1 MYTFISPVV
10 EQLLGYAP
18 SDIEGKLHYYD
29 LHPEEGRMEFRS
41 AGEAVFQA
49 KSPFSNLENPLVA
62 RSGEVIWVNTN
73 GVPILAPDST
83 LLGYRGSDSDITQRK
98 MAENESFILRQAMA
112 SSSVGVVLADAT
124 LPDMPLV
131 YVNEAFEQMT
141 GYTPAEALG
150 RNCRFLQGNEPS
162 QPALETIRTAIQ
174 TGNSGTVVLRNFRKD
189 GTAFWNQLTISP
201 IYNQSNQLTH
211 FLGIQQD
218 VTVQKQAEQG
228 LLEYAAELELRNAQL
243 GTLLKSIPD
252 AVWLKDP
259 DGRYLKANAKF
270 ESFFGNKEG
279 DLLGKTDYDFYPPDV
294 AESFRENDQLAIR
307 EGKSR
312 VNEEWVTGINGEQ
325 ELWETTKTPVIDSHG
340 TLLGVLGVGHNITKR
355 RNAEIALR
363 ESEARYRIVAD
374 NTYNWEFWLS
384 PDKRF
389 VYHSPSCKKI
399 TGFSPEEL
407 KQDFGLFLNQ
417 IHPDDKERYLQHH
430 KHRETNDNRTEK
442 IQFRI
447 INLDGETRYI
457 EHLCQAIFGEDGQ
470 YLGIR
475 GTNVDITDQK
485 LAELALARSEQQFRT
500 LFEESPVS
508 IIVHDKD
515 TGEIVDANPA
525 AWQEYDLDS
534 LETLQQQSFWLEP
547 PFDFEGALQNIRQ
560 AANQGPHFV
569 EWKSGKADGSVF
581 WEQVHL
587 QPLMINGIE
596 RVLATSFD
604 ISGRKAAEESLRK
617 LSNDLQERLKELS
630 CLANVSQLIET
641 PDLPTPDLLQSTV
654 DLLPLSLQFPR
665 LACAAIQLDE
675 RVYLSPNFLLSD
687 FFLRE
692 ELIVDNKRRGYVAL
706 YYSSD
711 IPFLNEEDEML
722 KMIQRSLELYLANRQ
737 AQDSL
742 IEEEERL
749 RLAIAAANQ
758 GLYDL
763 DLRTGKAVVSPEY
776 ARMLGYEPDEFVET
790 NEGWLDRLHPDDL
803 PVAKQTYVD
812 YIEGRLPEYRMEFR
826 QRHKEGGWVWI
837 LSLGKIQEWDENG
850 QPLRMLGTHTDIS
863 ARKEVEAAL
872 ATTASRYKDLFHLA
886 PVGMVAAT
894 EDQQP
899 RLFNKQFTDITG
911 YCMEDIPTLEAWWQ
925 TAYPDPDYREMVTE
939 EWTLLVEDSLRNAS
953 AGKPME
959 ALIRCKN
966 GESRYFEVGFM
977 PGDAIHT
984 LTFVD
989 IHERKLAENAL
1000 RKSEARYRELLEFSP
1015 VAKVVL
1021 NANEEFVLMNN
1032 RFTELTGYTL
1042 QDAPNVEELIKVAY
1056 PDESSRAE
1064 QIRLKNWVID
1074 QVMTKNRWTE
1084 PMESTITCRDGKRRT
1099 VEVGFVKIGD
1109 NFIATLV
1116 DVTQRKLAEDAL
1128 RDSEARYRNILQ
1140 QAPVGIAIHQG
1151 ETMVFSNPA
1160 GLRLLGAKSEAEIIG
1175 KSITSIMH
1183 PDFIAKNFEFLNR
1196 MIQGESGLFPIETR
1210 LIKLDGTT
1218 IEVEMSAS
1226 LLSNNGEPTI
1236 QVIATDITE
1245 RKRYT
1250 EAIEA
1255 QNKILKDINWTQ
1267 SHVVRAP
1274 LATMMGLV
1282 SFLSQEDYSA
1292 FSHHDLLRL
1301 INEKA
1306 NELDNIIRVISEK
1319 SYAISTLEGELSH
1332 AAPAK
1337 TVEAPSP
1344 QLEFLIVDD
1353 DPLIQKM
1360 QQAVVVKAG
1369 LHPEPR
1375 SFMNGKAALDF
1386 ILQNDRPST
1395 AFFILLDINM
1405 PQMNGW
1411 EFLDAI
1417 QKHNLAAKL
1426 EVVILTSSIDISDRI
1441 KAQKYPQVVEY
1452 MTKPINRL
1460 TVTELKDHPK
1470 LRSLWDSHS

>member
-10 EQLLGYAP
+10 EQLLDYAP

-29 LHPEEGRMEFRS
+29 LHPEQGRMEFRV

-49 KSPFSNLENPLVA
+49 KAPFSNLENPLVA
-62 RSGEVIWVNTN
+62 RAGEVIWVNTN
-73 GVPILAPDST
+73 GVPILAPDGT
-83 LLGYRGSDSDITQRK
+83 LLGYRGSDTDITQRK
-98 MAENESFILRQAMA
+98 LAENESFILRQAMA

-131 YVNEAFEQMT
+131 YANEAFEQMT
-141 GYTPAEALG
+141 GYSAAEALG
-150 RNCRFLQGNEPS
+150 RNCRFLQGNEPN

-218 VTVQKQAEQG
+218 VTVQKQSEQG
-228 LLEYAAELELRNAQL
+228 LLQYAAELELRNAQL

-259 DGRYLKANAKF
+259 EGRYLKANAKF

-279 DLLGKTDYDFYPPDV
+279 DLLGKTDYDFYPTDI
-294 AESFRENDQLAIR
+294 AESFRENDQMAIR

-312 VNEEWVTGINGEQ
+312 VNEEWVTGVNGDQ

-340 TLLGVLGVGHNITKR
+340 TLLGVLGVGHNITHR
-355 RNAEIALR
+355 RLAETALR

-374 NTYNWEFWLS
+374 NTYNWEFWLA

-389 VYHSPSCKKI
+389 VYHSPSCEII
-399 TGFSPEEL
+399 TGFSPEAL

-417 IHPDDKERYLQHH
+417 IHPEDKDLYLHH
-430 KHRETNDNRTEK
+430 HLHREAKDNRTEK

-447 INLDGETRYI
+447 INHEGETRYI
-457 EHLCQAIFGEDGQ
+457 EHLCQAIFGEQGQ

-475 GTNVDITDQK
+475 GTNVDVTDQK
-485 LAELALARSEQQFRT
+485 LAEIALARSEKQFRT
-500 LFEESPVS
+500 LFEGSPVS
-508 IIVHDKD
+508 IIIHDKE

-525 AWQEYDLDS
+525 AWQEYGLDS
-534 LETLQQQSFWLEP
+534 LEELQQQEFWLES
-547 PFDFEGALQNIRQ
+547 PFAFSDALGLIQRAATEGA
-560 AANQGPHFV
+560 HTF
-569 EWKSGKADGSVF
+569 EWKSGRKKGTDF

-587 QPLMINGIE
+587 RPLVVNGIE
-596 RVLATSFD
+596 RVLATSFN
-604 ISGRKAAEESLRK
+604 ISARKNAEESLWK
-617 LSNDLQERLKELS
+617 LSYDLQERLKELS
-630 CLANVSQLIET
+630 CLANISQLIET
-641 PDLPTPDLLQSTV
+641 PDISVEELFQSAV
-654 DLLPLSLQFPR
+654 ELLPLSLQFPR
-665 LACAAIQLDE
+665 RACASIQLDD
-675 RVYLSPNFLLSD
+675 RVFLSSNFLLSD
-687 FFLRE
+687 YFLRE

-711 IPFLNEEDEML
+711 MPFLSEEDEML

-763 DLRTGKAVVSPEY
+763 DLLTGDTVVSPEY
-776 ARMLGYEPDEFVET
+776 ARMLGYEPDEFTET
-790 NEGWLDRLHPDDL
+790 NQAWLDRLHPDDL
-803 PVAKQTYVD
+803 PVAKQTYID
-812 YIEGRLPEYRMEFR
+812 YIEGLLPEYRMEFR
-826 QRHKEGGWVWI
+826 QRHKNGGWVWI
-837 LSLGKIQEWDENG
+837 LSLGKIQEWDDEG
-850 QPLRMLGTHTDIS
+850 RPVRMLGTHTDIS

-886 PVGMVAAT
+886 PVGMVAVT
-894 EDQQP
+894 ENQSLQLLNQKFID
-899 RLFNKQFTDITG
+899 LTG
-911 YCMEDIPTLEAWWQ
+911 YNEQDIPDIDTWWQ
-925 TAYPDPDYREMVTE
+925 TAYPDRVYRESVARQWSHLMEV
-939 EWTLLVEDSLRNAS
+939 SLNNRS
-953 AGKPME
+953 AARPME
-959 ALIRCKN
+959 VMVQCKN

-1000 RKSEARYRELLEFSP
+1000 RRSEASYRELIEFSP
-1015 VAKVVL
+1015 VAKVVVDP
-1021 NANEEFVLMNN
+1021 NQKFSLMNN
-1032 RFTELTGYTL
+1032 RFTELTGYTIE
-1042 QDAPNVEELIKVAY
+1042 DAPDVDTLIGLSY
-1056 PDESSRAE
+1056 PDENSRAE
-1064 QIRLKNWVID
+1064 QSALKDWVID
-1074 QVMTKNRWTE
+1074 QVMTQNRWTE
-1084 PMESTITCRDGKRRT
+1084 PMESTITCKDGARRT
-1099 VEVGFVKIGD
+1099 VEVGFVKIGG

-1116 DVTQRKLAEDAL
+1116 DVTQRRLAEDAL
-1128 RDSEARYRNILQ
+1128 RDSEARYRNILEQ
-1140 QAPVGIAIHQG
+1140 SPVGIAIHQG
-1151 ETMVFSNPA
+1151 ETLVFSNPA
-1160 GLRLLGAKSEAEIIG
+1160 GLKLLGAKSEAELIG

-1183 PDFIAKNFEFLNR
+1183 PDFIAKNFEVLHR
-1196 MIQGESGLFPIETR
+1196 MVQGESGLFPIETR
-1210 LIKLDGTT
+1210 LIKLDGTA

-1250 EAIEA
+1250 KAIEA

-1292 FSHHDLLRL
+1292 FSYEDLLRL

-1332 AAPAK
+1332 PTPAQ
-1337 TVEAPSP
+1337 TVEAASP

-1360 QQAVVVKAG
+1360 QQAVIVKAG
-1369 LHPEPR
+1369 LHTQPS
-1375 SFMNGKAALDF
+1375 SFLNGRLALDH
-1386 ILQNDRPST
+1386 ILQHDSSGKV
-1395 AFFILLDINM
+1395 FFVLLDINM
-1405 PQMNGW
+1405 PEMNGW

-1417 QKHNLAAKL
+1417 QKQPLLARL
-1426 EVVILTSSIDISDRI
+1426 EVVILTSSIDIADRI

-1470 LRSLWDSHS
+1470 LRSLWEGHS